1 MADAG
6 DDIGSGRRA
15 AADEVPLG
23 RGLSTR
29 LVILTILFVMLA
41 EVLIF
46 LPSVANFR
54 LQWLEQRLA
63 TAAAASAVLMESGP
77 QAPSRSVQNELLR
90 SLGAKAIAVRGSRPP
105 GVADPAG
112 LLAANRALI
121 ARSTGPATLK
131 YRQLGTPANLLTF
144 DRLGVLP
151 TRNFQQAT
159 FAGAEAVS
167 GEELHQTHLA
177 RTVGCASCTVG
188 CEHLYRTLDEDGEVV
203 IRLPL

>member
-1 MADAG
+1 MTEYGMADAVG
-6 DDIGSGRRA
+6 DMGNGRRT

-29 LVILTILFVMLA
+29 LVVLTILFVMLA

-90 SLGAKAIAVRGSRPP
+90 SLGAKAISMTGAQIGGGPDFAHLDHLRKDDVEMDGPGQALELGLPRFDAVIG
-105 GVADPAG
+105 
-112 LLAANRALI
+112 
-121 ARSTGPATLK
+121 
-131 YRQLGTPANLLTF
+131 
-144 DRLGVLP
+144 
-151 TRNFQQAT
+151 
-159 FAGAEAVS
+159 
-167 GEELHQTHLA
+167 
-177 RTVGCASCTVG
+177 
-188 CEHLYRTLDEDGEVV
+188 
-203 IRLPL
+203 